1 MDANSRVA
9 WNLRRLR
16 TEQGMSQDDLAFAAG
31 IERAYLGY
39 LERGTKNPTVATL
52 EKIARALERDISEM
66 FAFLPHDAQPLP
78 PLKAGR
84 KKS

>member
-1 MDANSRVA
+1 
-9 WNLRRLR
+9 
-16 TEQGMSQDDLAFAAG
+16 MSQDDLAFAAG

-39 LERGTKNPTVATL
+39 LERGAKNPTVATL
-52 EKIARALERDISEM
+52 EKIARALNRDISEM
-66 FAFLPHDAQPLP
+66 FAFLPHGAQPLP

>member
-1 MDANSRVA
+1 
-9 WNLRRLR
+9 
-16 TEQGMSQDDLAFAAG
+16 MSQDDLAFAAG